1 LVGLLFAGAPK
12 EYWYLHRSLDSLA
25 APEMLYE
32 DRGLALEEVWRSGI
46 FGFVY
51 GVRLRKRSALAE
63 KEPDAA

>member
-1 LVGLLFAGAPK
+1 
-12 EYWYLHRSLDSLA
+12 
-25 APEMLYE
+25 MLYE